1 MTIPGPSVDFYNL
14 QSTSVRGAAQ
24 VKQIRQVTPK
34 RGKPFT
40 ACTLMAL
47 LGPSKQP
54 KHRYYD
60 CEVTGTVAA
69 QEILKCKEACDAGRK
84 IMIGFELGSA
94 ELRPFTY
101 RNGDRKDEVGFTEK
115 VDLVAIDWLTIDDE
129 LKYQAESRA
138 SNDDGTDSQS
148 PPASGSNASVPVERV
163 AAAS

>member
-1 MTIPGPSVDFYNL
+1 MMIPAPNADFYNL
-14 QSTSVRGAAQ
+14 RSAIIRGVAQ
-24 VKQIRQVTPK
+24 VKQIRQVSPK

-54 KHRYYD
+54 RHRYYD
-60 CEVTGTVAA
+60 CEVIDTVAA

-84 IMIGFELGSA
+84 VTIGFELGSA

-101 RNGDRKDEVGFTEK
+101 RAGDRKDEIGFTEK
-115 VDLVAIDWLTIDDE
+115 VDLIGINWLTIDDE
-129 LKYQAESRA
+129 LKYQVEPRIST
-138 SNDDGTDSQS
+138 DDGTDSQS
-148 PPASGSNASVPVERV
+148 PSASGGNASEPAERI

>member
-1 MTIPGPSVDFYNL
+1 MTTPAPNANFYNL
-14 QSTSVRGAAQ
+14 QSTNIRGVAQ
-24 VKQIRQVTPK
+24 VKQIRHVTPR
-34 RGKPFT
+34 RGNPFT

-54 KHRYYD
+54 RHRYFD
-60 CEVTGTVAA
+60 CEVTGKVAA

-84 IMIGFELGSA
+84 IMIAFELGNA

-115 VDLVAIDWLTIDDE
+115 VDLVVIDWLTLDDE
-129 LKYQAESRA
+129 LKYQREHNART
-138 SNDDGTDSQS
+138 DDDAQS
-148 PPASGSNASVPVERV
+148 TPASSSIASVPAEPL